1 MADSAEEPLMRHAS
15 ADETE
20 DSPDVDLGDVSLLLE
35 KNLRNPGIFVWLLT
49 FSAGISGLLFGYDTG
64 VISATLVSINSSLGH
79 PLTTLDKS
87 LITSATA
94 LFALLVS
101 PVSGILA
108 DRLGRK
114 KVVLLADL
122 AFILGAVVQAVAST
136 VPVMIAGRSVVGVA
150 VGAGSFA
157 APLYISEL
165 SPAPFRGRLMTLN
178 VLFIT
183 VGQVVAY
190 VVGWL
195 FVQWGNENTA
205 WRWIVGLGAAPAG
218 VQMLTMAIMPETPR
232 WLVMVNRPDEAKRVL
247 NKVFGSG
254 IEIQQ
259 MADRVLKGIEE
270 EVREEEGAKRG
281 RQRGQTKKER
291 DSWLAAAK
299 DNWVELFRIP
309 GNRRALTIACLLQGL
324 QQLCGFNSL
333 MYFSATIFTILG
345 FESPTLTSLVVA
357 VTNFIMTCA
366 ALFLIDR
373 IGRRRILLSSI
384 PIMAIGL
391 LLCALG
397 FIFIRLPSDF
407 NSSGP
412 SVSKAIH
419 HEIPLSERTASM
431 LVLASVML
439 YVGAYALGL
448 GNVPW
453 MQSELFPLNVRSLG
467 SGISTST
474 NWGANFIVGLTF
486 LPMMVFFTPPWTFVI
501 YAVVCIAG
509 WVCILCIYPETK
521 GLSLEQTSALLA
533 NGWGVKE
540 SLRRVQDEQ

>member
-1 MADSAEEPLMRHAS
+1 MADSAEEPLIRHES
-15 ADETE
+15 AN
-20 DSPDVDLGDVSLLLE
+20 DVDLSDVSLLLE

-49 FSAGISGLLFGYDTG
+49 FSAGLSGLLFGYDTG

-87 LITSATA
+87 LVTSATA

-114 KVVLLADL
+114 RVVLLADL
-122 AFILGAVVQAVAST
+122 AFVLGAILQAISSSVVLMV
-136 VPVMIAGRSVVGVA
+136 AGRSVVGVA

-183 VGQVVAY
+183 IGQVVAY
-190 VVGWL
+190 VVGWA

-205 WRWIVGLGAAPAG
+205 WRWIVGLGAVPAG
-218 VQMLTMAIMPETPR
+218 IQILTMVAMPETPR
-232 WLVMVNRPDEAKRVL
+232 WLVMVNRRDEARTVL
-247 NKVFGSG
+247 SKVFGSG
-254 IEIQQ
+254 LEIQK
-259 MADRVLKGIEE
+259 MADRVFRGIEQ
-270 EVREEEGAKRG
+270 EVREEEEAKKKRLS
-281 RQRGQTKKER
+281 GQTKPER
-291 DSWLAAAK
+291 NSWLAASK
-299 DNWVELFRIP
+299 DNWAELFRIP
-309 GNRRALTIACLLQGL
+309 GNRRSLTIACLLQGL

-333 MYFSATIFTILG
+333 MYFSATIFTMLG
-345 FESPTLTSLVVA
+345 FNSPTLTSLTVA
-357 VTNFIMTCA
+357 VTNFVMTCA

-391 LLCALG
+391 FLCAVG
-397 FIFIRLPSDF
+397 FFFLEPPSDLDSF
-407 NSSGP
+407 SSASLG
-412 SVSKAIH
+412 AARE
-419 HEIPLSERTASM
+419 EIPLSQSTAPM
-431 LVLASVML
+431 LVLVSIML

-453 MQSELFPLNVRSLG
+453 MQSELFPLHVRSLG

-474 NWGANFIVGLTF
+474 NWGANFVVGLTF
-486 LPMMVFFTPPWTFVI
+486 LPMMVFLTPPWTFAI
-501 YAVVCIAG
+501 YGLVCLGG
-509 WVCILCIYPETK
+509 WVAIWAIYPETK
-521 GLSLEQTSALLA
+521 GMSLEAMSALLA
-533 NGWGVKE
+533 DGWGVRE
-540 SLRRVQDEQ
+540 SSRRVD

>member
-20 DSPDVDLGDVSLLLE
+20 DNLDVDLSDVSLLLE

-79 PLTTLDKS
+79 SLTTLDKS

-94 LFALLVS
+94 LFALLIS

-114 KVVLLADL
+114 RVVLLADL
-122 AFILGAVVQAVAST
+122 AFILGAVVQAIASS
-136 VPVMIAGRSVVGVA
+136 VPVMIAGRSVVGIA

-205 WRWIVGLGAAPAG
+205 WRWIVGLGAVPAG
-218 VQMLTMAIMPETPR
+218 VQMITMAIMPETPR
-232 WLVMVNRPDEAKRVL
+232 WLVMVNRHDDARRVL

-254 IEIQQ
+254 VEIQQ

-270 EVREEEGAKRG
+270 EVREEEEAKRG

-299 DNWVELFRIP
+299 DNWIELFRIP

-357 VTNFIMTCA
+357 ITNFIMTCA

-407 NSSGP
+407 NSTTS
-412 SVSKAIH
+412 SVSIAARD
-419 HEIPLSERTASM
+419 EIPLSERTASM
-431 LVLASVML
+431 LVLTSVML
-439 YVGAYALGL
+439 YVGSYALGL

-509 WVCILCIYPETK
+509 WVLILCIYPETK
-521 GLSLEQTSALLA
+521 GLSLEETSALLA
-533 NGWGVKE
+533 NGWGVME

>member
-1 MADSAEEPLMRHAS
+1 MADSAEEPLMRPS
-15 ADETE
+15 PSDENE
-20 DSPDVDLGDVSLLLE
+20 DIDQVDLSDVSLLLE
-35 KNLRNPGIFVWLLT
+35 KNLRHPGIFVWLLT

-79 PLTTLDKS
+79 ELTTLDKS
-87 LITSATA
+87 FITSATA

-101 PVSGILA
+101 PVSGVLA
-108 DRLGRK
+108 DQLGRK
-114 KVVLLADL
+114 HVVLLADL
-122 AFILGAVVQAVAST
+122 AFILGAVIQAVASS
-136 VPVMIAGRSVVGVA
+136 VPIMIAGRSVVGIA

-195 FVQWGNENTA
+195 FVQFGNENTA
-205 WRWIVGLGAAPAG
+205 WRWIVGLGAVPAG
-218 VQMLTMAIMPETPR
+218 VQMLTMAVMPETPR
-232 WLVMVNRPDEAKRVL
+232 WLVMVDRHDEARTVL

-254 IEIQQ
+254 IQIEQ
-259 MADRVLKGIEE
+259 MAERVLKGIEE
-270 EVREEEGAKRG
+270 EVREEEDAKRG
-281 RQRGQTKKER
+281 RQRGQTKTER
-291 DSWLAAAK
+291 DSWLAAVR
-299 DNWVELFRIP
+299 DNLSELFKIP

-357 VTNFIMTCA
+357 VTNFVMTCA
-366 ALFLIDR
+366 ALLLIDR

-391 LLCALG
+391 FLCAIG
-397 FIFIRLPSDF
+397 FIFIRLPADF
-407 NSSGP
+407 DSSKPG
-412 SVSKAIH
+412 VSSEE
-419 HEIPLSERTASM
+419 EIPLSERTASM

-474 NWGANFIVGLTF
+474 NWGANFIIGLTF
-486 LPMMVFFTPPWTFVI
+486 LPMMVFFTPPWTFAI
-501 YAVVCIAG
+501 YGLVCVAG

-521 GLSLEQTSALLA
+521 GLSLEETSALLA
-533 NGWGVKE
+533 NGWGVNE
-540 SLRRVQDEQ
+540 SLRRVRDEQ